1 MVVRIFMIRRLTL
14 ITMVILFDHLTDISM
29 IMNHDHQPL
38 TTFIE
43 VLLEG
48 DIRLLGKVGWQ
59 QFLDQIPTQDK
70 SLESG
75 Y

>member
-1 MVVRIFMIRRLTL
+1 MI
-14 ITMVILFDHLTDISM
+14 I
-29 IMNHDHQPL
+29 NQPL
-38 TTFIE
+38 ATFIE
-43 VLLEG
+43 VLIEG